1 MEDQLRTRLAA
12 VGVAAGTVIVAAAVG
27 ACGASGG
34 WRVSGT
40 EVMVESE
47 REEAPKVGWVMVESS
62 SVSIGWVM
70 TLVAGEGASAGLGG
84 LVVDGE
90 GSIGEKAWGPGEG
103 AGPVTGEIGRRVG
116 TGMVGGTPVMGDG
129 GVVVPLAQLM
139 TVSRMSVGESV
150 PFMSAR
156 RSPW

>member
-1 MEDQLRTRLAA
+1 MEDQLRTWLAA
-12 VGVAAGTVIVAAAVG
+12 VGLAAGAVVVAAAVE

-34 WRVSGT
+34 WRIPGM
-40 EVMVESE
+40 EVVVESE

-70 TLVAGEGASAGLGG
+70 TLAAGEGVGAGLGG
-84 LVVDGE
+84 PVVGGE
-90 GSIGEKAWGPGEG
+90 GLIGEKAWGPGEG

-116 TGMVGGTPVMGDG
+116 TGMVGGTSVMGDG